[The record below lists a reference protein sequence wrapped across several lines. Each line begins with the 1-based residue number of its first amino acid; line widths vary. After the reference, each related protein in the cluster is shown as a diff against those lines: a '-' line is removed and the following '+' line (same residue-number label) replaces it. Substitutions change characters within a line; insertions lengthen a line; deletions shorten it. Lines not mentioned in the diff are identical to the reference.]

1 LNRTPL
7 PAAPQPPPTHHPH
20 SPHLPKSYGK
30 AADIWSCGVI
40 MYILL
45 CGSPPFY
52 GAGTQQIF
60 RAVLHDAL
68 DLASPPW
75 DSISP
80 AAKDCVRRMLVRDP
94 RRRATATEVLAHEWM
109 RDNGAAADSRDLQP
123 EILTRWAWGWGGA
136 CRGRG
141 MHEGGRGRTRWR

>member
-1 LNRTPL
+1 M
-7 PAAPQPPPTHHPH
+7 
-20 SPHLPKSYGK
+20 
-30 AADIWSCGVI
+30 I

-75 DSISP
+75 DTIRW
-80 AAKDCVRRMLVRDP
+80 ACVGGS
-94 RRRATATEVLAHEWM
+94 
-109 RDNGAAADSRDLQP
+109 GAAGPSAARASR
-123 EILTRWAWGWGGA
+123 E
-136 CRGRG
+136 RGRR
-141 MHEGGRGRTRWR
+141 ETPRK